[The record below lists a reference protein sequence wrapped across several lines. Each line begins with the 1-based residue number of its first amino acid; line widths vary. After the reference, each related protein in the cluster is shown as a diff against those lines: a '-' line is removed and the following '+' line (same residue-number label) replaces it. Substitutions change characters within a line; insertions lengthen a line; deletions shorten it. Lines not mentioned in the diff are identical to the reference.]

1 MSTAEILTELRR
13 LSPSDRLKVVEAA
26 LRDIEQDI
34 SRPATAEPVVARTR
48 RLAAAA
54 QALLSDYAA
63 DGELTAFTALD
74 SEEVH
79 AQR

>member
-1 MSTAEILTELRR
+1 MSATEILTELRR
-13 LSPSDRLKVVEAA
+13 LSPSERLKVVEAA

-34 SRPATAEPVVARTR
+34 SQPASSEPAAARAR

-54 QALLSDYAA
+54 QALLPDYAA
-63 DGELTAFTALD
+63 NGELTVFTVLD
-74 SEEVH
+74 AEEFH